1 MPPYRAQLGG
11 LEGSGMYPTPSG
23 APDYASLISAAAG
36 GASTLIQNAFMRKM
50 ARNQAALAAQR
61 EVREQQKAD
70 QEHEFK
76 TREMAQKDE
85 ELRLKKITSGVTPA
99 TTTTTPAM
107 PGADLSVKADLP
119 AAAPGVATLAPGAAP
134 AAPVAVPPEQRQS
147 IARLRVPAQRATS
160 LTTPESYDPTKAA
173 GYVKTI
179 DVAKLRTDA
188 ATQAQSVARA
198 GSMARVERSAELA
211 AQRQLE
217 HDQRVQKGKAA
228 IVARGLT
235 ANALETWRKQMADG
249 VIQNHDGDL
258 SAAEDFLANDDLGRK
273 YAVRGLSGEDL
284 YAAAGRFRAAA
295 GRAATGI
302 LSSTSP
308 ERAVEKVGQ
317 VRKLMRPGGTAAPS
331 TTTTGTPAP
340 IVAPGGGGAPKASAN
355 VITAAE
361 ATALKAR
368 GWTDKAISDSGYVV
382 AKPRTP

>member
-11 LEGSGMYPTPSG
+11 LEGSGVYPTASA
-23 APDYASLISAAAG
+23 APDWAGIINAAAG
-36 GASTLIQNAFMRKM
+36 GASSLIHGAFVRKL
-50 ARNQAALAAQR
+50 ARNQQALAVQKEA
-61 EVREQQKAD
+61 REQQRVD
-70 QEHEFK
+70 QENDFRM
-76 TREMAQKDE
+76 REMGQKDE
-85 ELRLKKITSGVTPA
+85 ELRLKKLTSGVTPS

-107 PGADLSVKADLP
+107 PGADVTVKADLP
-119 AAAPGVATLAPGAAP
+119 AAMPGVATLEPGASP
-134 AAPVAVPPEQRQS
+134 AAPVPVPPDQRQS
-147 IARLRVPAQRATS
+147 IARLRVPAQPSTS

-179 DVAKLRTDA
+179 DVAKLKTDA
-188 ATQAQSVARA
+188 ATQAQAAARA

-258 SAAEDFLANDDLGRK
+258 NAAEDFLANDDLGRK

-317 VRKLMRPGGTAAPS
+317 VRKLMRPGGPAAAAG
-331 TTTTGTPAP
+331 GTPAP
-340 IVAPGGGGAPKASAN
+340 IATPGGGGAPKASAN